1 VYVIGGEG
9 GKEGGPLLRIP
20 PEVGGKVACGRFD
33 SGSLRSIGFDP
44 VPADEAV
51 TARCQ
56 GALDIV
62 QRDLD
67 VTGSGHYRMLAQLGR
82 IGL

>member
-44 VPADEAV
+44 VLCVPRISSIAV
-51 TARCQ
+51 SSRVAVSATQ
-56 GALDIV
+56 P
-62 QRDLD
+62 
-67 VTGSGHYRMLAQLGR
+67 
-82 IGL
+82 